1 MMVAPQKCLESS
13 FRLTCQG
20 ISPLEASVPP
30 TILLGLEN
38 PGRLPH
44 SCGPAAVAGL
54 LAAGAGK
61 VVGVALVVVL
71 TSSALTM
78 LLLVLKCIGGT
89 VRTMEVG
96 KAEIASKIQS
106 LSLVTRV

>member
-1 MMVAPQKCLESS
+1 MFGPVPATLPAKVH
-13 FRLTCQG
+13 
-20 ISPLEASVPP
+20 PLWVLIP
-30 TILLGLEN
+30 
-38 PGRLPH
+38 
-44 SCGPAAVAGL
+44 CGPAAVAGV